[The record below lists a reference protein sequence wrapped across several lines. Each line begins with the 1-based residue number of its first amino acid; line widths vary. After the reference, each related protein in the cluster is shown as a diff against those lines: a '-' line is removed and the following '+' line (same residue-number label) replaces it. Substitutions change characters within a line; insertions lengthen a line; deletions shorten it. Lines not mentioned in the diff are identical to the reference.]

1 MSEEVSEISIKESNE
16 LRKKLGLKPLRTSC
30 SAGDTSNTTSKY
42 NANSNATS
50 GEDLTLS
57 IQESN
62 NLRERLGLPPLR
74 SSGTSNSNE
83 ASQYEESKG
92 AKSSTAI
99 HAPPKNTREEELI
112 QERIANAKL
121 KREVQA
127 GILKLLNESNA
138 NANDNDN
145 GDEEEVTISWAEK
158 LRAQS
163 STEIETGTDK
173 HKSQNKSKSSRTKLL
188 KETPKE
194 KNTNYTDTDFEEQ
207 NITVG
212 HRTSDFELG
221 STTVLTLKD
230 KSILEAEED
239 GDDGLYANALEN
251 VNMAESAIMQDNLKR
266 KRAME
271 LGMGH
276 AGGYAGYDDDE
287 FEELGGTQAAMI
299 LGRDPSRT
307 GGLNEDANARGSKG
321 GGGFKLAGTIADAR
335 EEEKNESDLF
345 AGNKG
350 QSISLMSDQ
359 KDGVHQADFMSY
371 EEEEAMGLQL
381 GGAGVELSKEE
392 MDKKRK
398 KKEKKLMKKLKKNKK
413 KSRKDRKGGEKD
425 DELVSSSSANG
436 EDKSLSRVPSGV
448 VHDTTGEVVQGA
460 GATLLEELAASSQSD
475 RKKRRRKRRRD
486 IDSDDSEDEDT
497 TKWKS
502 ATATD
507 TNGVNPKIE
516 DKDESMQQ
524 QRKDKFHTIME
535 KGNQRSDAIFQPK
548 DQKEATAVNTRSAQV
563 TVENEVEEPEDDDAF
578 LAAAISKARRLQ
590 RLRELNAKEK
600 VDALS
605 ENSKGA
611 SAVVHALQMMKENDK
626 NLAGDQSQSNNGKI
640 TFELGTTKEFTRAL
654 RAQPVKQDVVTL
666 PVPALPDNEIAQVV
680 SKSKVEVED
689 VPMEEAK
696 EDSNEEQ
703 QTLEELADQVENELD
718 GAGAFESTGSNA
730 GVGRGM
736 SAFLGLLKQTGE
748 IAGKSAGKEELRGR
762 AKDEKTYDDYAPVD
776 LKKVVK
782 IDTTGLRGRPHEKD
796 VEFANREIKLEYRD
810 DHGRLLT
817 RKEAY
822 RQLCYQ
828 FHGHGSSKKNEER
841 RLQQIEREQTE
852 RSANNGV
859 SGTLGALKATQKATG
874 KAFVLHKT

>member
-1 MSEEVSEISIKESNE
+1 MSEEVLELSIQETNE
-16 LRKKLGLKPLRTSC
+16 LRKNLGLKPLRT
-30 SAGDTSNTTSKY
+30 ATTSTATT
-42 NANSNATS
+42 NANVNVNAAS
-50 GEDLTLS
+50 GEELALS

-62 NLRERLGLPPLR
+62 NLREKLGLAPLR
-74 SSGTSNSNE
+74 SGTANADANE
-83 ASQYEESKG
+83 AQYEQSKG
-92 AKSSTAI
+92 AKASTAI
-99 HAPPKNTREEELI
+99 HAPPKNTRGEELI

-127 GILKLLNESNA
+127 GILKLEKESLTSKK
-138 NANDNDN
+138 N
-145 GDEEEVTISWAEK
+145 GQVNVNDEEEVTISWADRM
-158 LRAQS
+158 RAQS
-163 STEIETGTDK
+163 STSTGTG
-173 HKSQNKSKSSRTKLL
+173 KSQSQTQSSRAKVV

-194 KNTNYTDTDFEEQ
+194 KNRNYTDSDFEEQ

-239 GDDGLYANALEN
+239 GDDANALEN
-251 VNMAESAIMQDNLKR
+251 VNMAESAVMEDNLKR

-271 LGMGH
+271 LGTGH

-307 GGLNEDANARGSKG
+307 GGLAEDDKGSKG
-321 GGGFKLAGTIADAR
+321 VGGFKLAGTIADSR

-345 AGNKG
+345 AGISG

-359 KDGVHQADFMSY
+359 KEGVHQADFMSY
-371 EEEEAMGLQL
+371 EEEEAMGL
-381 GGAGVELSKEE
+381 GGIGMSKVEME
-392 MDKKRK
+392 KKRK
-398 KKEKKLMKKLKKNKK
+398 KKEKKLMKKLKKDKKK
-413 KSRKDRKGGEKD
+413 KSRKDRKGGEDD
-425 DELVSSSSANG
+425 DELVSSANG
-436 EDKSLSRVPSGV
+436 EDQSLVSSGAA
-448 VHDTTGEVVQGA
+448 HDTTGKVVQGA
-460 GATLLEELAASSQSD
+460 SLLEELAASSQSD
-475 RKKRRRKRRRD
+475 KNKRRRKRRRD

-502 ATATD
+502 ATATG
-507 TNGVNPKIE
+507 TNEGNTKIE

-535 KGNQRSDAIFQPK
+535 KGNQRSHAVFQPK
-548 DQKEATAVNTRSAQV
+548 DQKEANTTRTRSAEV
-563 TVENEVEEPEDDDAF
+563 TAENDVEAPEDDDAF
-578 LAAAISKARRLQ
+578 LSAAISKARRLR
-590 RLRELNAKEK
+590 RLRELNAKGK

-611 SAVVHALQMMKENDK
+611 SGVVHALKMMKENDK
-626 NLAGDQSQSNNGKI
+626 NLAGDQSNNGKI

-654 RAQPVKQDVVTL
+654 RAQPGKQDVATL
-666 PVPALPDNEIAQVV
+666 PVPAPPDKKNTQVV
-680 SKSKVEVED
+680 SKVEVED
-689 VPMEEAK
+689 VLMEEAE
-696 EDSNEEQ
+696 EDANEEH
-703 QTLEELADQVENELD
+703 QTLEELADQVEDEPD
-718 GAGAFESTGSNA
+718 GSGAFESTGSNA